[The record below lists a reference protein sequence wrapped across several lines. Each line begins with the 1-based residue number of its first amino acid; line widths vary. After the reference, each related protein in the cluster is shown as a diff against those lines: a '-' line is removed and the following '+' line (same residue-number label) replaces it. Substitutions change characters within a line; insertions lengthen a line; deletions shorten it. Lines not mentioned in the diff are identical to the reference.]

1 MPKVVTLKVSVD
13 PKQKARSDAM
23 LWKKTAENK
32 CIMYMNAL
40 KWTVAFSQ
48 ALDFIPC
55 SLLTLSIIETGLL
68 CLWQIQ
74 TTLGWLLNKSYN
86 PEHA

>member
-1 MPKVVTLKVSVD
+1 MPKAVTLKVSVD

-23 LWKKTAENK
+23 LWKKTTENK
-32 CIMYMNAL
+32 CIIYMNAL

-55 SLLTLSIIETGLL
+55 SLLILSIIETGLL
-68 CLWQIQ
+68 CLWEIQ
-74 TTLGWLLNKSYN
+74 TTLG
-86 PEHA
+86 

>member
-1 MPKVVTLKVSVD
+1 MPKAVTLKVSVD

-55 SLLTLSIIETGLL
+55 SLLSLSIIETGLL
-68 CLWQIQ
+68 CLWEIQ
-74 TTLGWLLNKSYN
+74 TTLG
-86 PEHA
+86 